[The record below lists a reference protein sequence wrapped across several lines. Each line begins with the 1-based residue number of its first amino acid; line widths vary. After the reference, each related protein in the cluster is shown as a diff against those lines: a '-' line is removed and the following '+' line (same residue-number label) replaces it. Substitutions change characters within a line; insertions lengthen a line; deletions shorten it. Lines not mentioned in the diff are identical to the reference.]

1 MTLKE
6 LLSGR
11 ELPVKI
17 RCKSWDKFDWF
28 EAFYLYD
35 NRYFGHNLK
44 GFAESYREDFCVQW
58 ELYEEPK
65 KKIKLKKF
73 MLVDSKYK
81 RVCYEYF
88 ENKNE
93 VARFFVHNHFDR
105 AIEIPNEEIEVDE
118 DIFK

>member
-11 ELPVKI
+11 ELPVKVKDPEWGI
-17 RCKSWDKFDWF
+17 SEWF
-28 EAFYLYD
+28 HVFYETA
-35 NRYFGHNLK
+35 YFYHGHNNAFEPVRYVK
-44 GFAESYREDFCVQW
+44 QSVNW

-105 AIEIPNEEIEVDE
+105 AIEIPNEEIEVHE